1 MMKFACTAVALGVIA
16 TASTFTLAEESKLP
30 FPGAVSGNISVVSSY
45 NLRGMTNSPESDTPA
60 IQGGLDYS
68 HDSGFYLG
76 YWFSTLTAA
85 YADFNTSPTYIP
97 KEKKSFENDFY
108 AGYKGK
114 ITDDLGYQIGGT
126 VYYYYPGWESTGYET
141 IVGLSYKDFTVT
153 AQTLLNNVTFGNK
166 GDTYFLA
173 TYAPKLAGDFTG
185 KVQVAAYYYGDDDE
199 YLAYQAKAGDV
210 TKTDFAFRHA
220 TLGVSHPLG
229 ETGATWNLDYI
240 FGGYTRDEAKQKN
253 KVVLALG
260 YAF

>member
-1 MMKFACTAVALGVIA
+1 MMKFAVQAVALGVA
-16 TASTFTLAEESKLP
+16 TFASTLTMAEEKKLP
-30 FPGAVSGNISVVSSY
+30 FPGTITGNISVVSSY

-60 IQGGLDYS
+60 VQGGLDYA
-68 HDSGFYLG
+68 HD
-76 YWFSTLTAA
+76 
-85 YADFNTSPTYIP
+85 NTSPTDV
-97 KEKKSFENDFY
+97 KEEKKSFENDLY

-114 ITDDLGYQIGGT
+114 ITEDLGYQIGGT

-141 IVGLSYKDFTVT
+141 IVGLSYKDFNIT

-173 TYAPKLAGDFTG
+173 TYAPKLAGGFTG
-185 KVQVAAYYYGDDDE
+185 KAQVAAYYYGDDDE
-199 YLAYQAKAGDV
+199 YLAYQAQPGDV

-220 TLGVSHPLG
+220 TLGLSHPLG
-229 ETGATWNLDYI
+229 ETGATWSLDYI
-240 FGGYTRDEAKQKN
+240 FGGYTRDETKQKN